1 MPWPSESGYGSA
13 AILPQLGH
21 QLVVGAVFDVPQ
33 ILNILDAIGTE
44 FTFGE
49 VVHTCTAFHGTEII
63 QSLSNSFLGVL
74 TRKVD
79 SGIQHQHGIPAAE
92 CAVRSGHLA
101 IFFIVQFQHAAQ
113 FGAFGSILNSSKGAA
128 GPCESNIIGGVAGNF
143 DGEHLDCFLVK
154 AVAFIAVIAD
164 LLQELGH
171 LSTVGGEEDAIGFG
185 SDQIDALTGIVGVLT
200 AAHFTGNDFNTV
212 LFCKCCKCIGCSHG
226 SIVILIEDANSCIV
240 NDKDFSQQAKEYF
253 AQIRKT
259 DRLIHRLDSTIA
271 TLRSSLTSTGS
282 QLKQDKVQTS
292 GPKNTL
298 EETITK
304 IIDLEAKINARIDE
318 LVSMKQE
325 AFTMINRI
333 PDLDQQNI
341 LIGRYI
347 QLKKWEDISEELNY
361 SMQWVFELHGKG
373 LLAFAKANS
382 DFLNNREN
390 QSATGSK
397 QSKESVE

>member
-1 MPWPSESGYGSA
+1 MEGIDTIPNTDA
-13 AILPQLGH
+13 DNALILGTALHTGIEEGVEQ
-21 QLVVGAVFDVPQ
+21 A
-33 ILNILDAIGTE
+33 LD
-44 FTFGE
+44 FYK
-49 VVHTCTAFHGTEII
+49 
-63 QSLSNSFLGVL
+63 NSFPVL
-74 TRKVD
+74 TDDHIHEMMKLEAM
-79 SGIQHQHGIPAAE
+79 IP
-92 CAVRSGHLA
+92 
-101 IFFIVQFQHAAQ
+101 
-113 FGAFGSILNSSKGAA
+113 
-128 GPCESNIIGGVAGNF
+128 
-143 DGEHLDCFLVK
+143 
-154 AVAFIAVIAD
+154 
-164 LLQELGH
+164 
-171 LSTVGGEEDAIGFG
+171 
-185 SDQIDALTGIVGVLT
+185 
-200 AAHFTGNDFNTV
+200 
-212 LFCKCCKCIGCSHG
+212 
-226 SIVILIEDANSCIV
+226 
-240 NDKDFSQQAKEYF
+240 
-253 AQIRKT
+253 
-259 DRLIHRLDSTIA
+259 
-271 TLRSSLTSTGS
+271 
-282 QLKQDKVQTS
+282 KVQTS

-390 QSATGSK
+390 QSTTGSK

>member
-1 MPWPSESGYGSA
+1 MCY
-13 AILPQLGH
+13 
-21 QLVVGAVFDVPQ
+21 
-33 ILNILDAIGTE
+33 
-44 FTFGE
+44 
-49 VVHTCTAFHGTEII
+49 
-63 QSLSNSFLGVL
+63 
-74 TRKVD
+74 
-79 SGIQHQHGIPAAE
+79 
-92 CAVRSGHLA
+92 
-101 IFFIVQFQHAAQ
+101 
-113 FGAFGSILNSSKGAA
+113 
-128 GPCESNIIGGVAGNF
+128 
-143 DGEHLDCFLVK
+143 
-154 AVAFIAVIAD
+154 
-164 LLQELGH
+164 
-171 LSTVGGEEDAIGFG
+171 
-185 SDQIDALTGIVGVLT
+185 
-200 AAHFTGNDFNTV
+200 
-212 LFCKCCKCIGCSHG
+212 
-226 SIVILIEDANSCIV
+226 IV
-240 NDKDFSQQAKEYF
+240 NDKDLSQQAKEYF

-259 DRLIHRLDSTIA
+259 DRLINRLDSTIA

-292 GPKNTL
+292 GPENTL

-318 LVSMKQE
+318 LVSMKQ
-325 AFTMINRI
+325 
-333 PDLDQQNI
+333 DLDQQNI